1 MLKYECRLHSRIYPR
16 EGELVIARVSSID
29 TDGLTLDLLEY
40 GDVQGLVLL
49 GELSKK
55 RVRTIQ
61 QVTKVG
67 CIEICLVI
75 KVDEEKGHVDLSMS
89 KVTDSEKASC
99 KEASARNKLA
109 YYIMAK
115 ASRKLE
121 IPVSELYEN
130 MGYEKEVEYGSLY
143 CFFAKAKDNEG
154 ILADDEIGMT
164 IKELIK
170 EQFQASTYK
179 VRADVDVLCA
189 AKGGVEA
196 IKNAFEDAILIDPKL
211 EFNLIKTPTY
221 SITRV
226 SSSKDKAYESV
237 SKACEALMH
246 RIAKEGGTAT
256 VVSQARLYGEKTRH
270 SLLNFEDEEKKLP
283 EDESSSN
290 EEDSEQ

>member
-1 MLKYECRLHSRIYPR
+1 MLKYECRLHSRVYPA

-67 CIEICLVI
+67 CVEVCLVT
-75 KVDEEKGHVDLSMS
+75 KVDEKKGHIDLSMS

-115 ASRKLE
+115 ASRRLG
-121 IPVSELYEN
+121 IPTSELYEK
-130 MGYEKEVEYGSLY
+130 MGYGKEDEYGSLY

-164 IKELIK
+164 IKDLIK

-189 AKGGVEA
+189 AKGGVKA
-196 IKNAFEDAILIDPKL
+196 IKNAFEDAMSIDPKL
-211 EFNLIKTPTY
+211 EFSLTKTPTY

-226 SSSKDKAYESV
+226 SSSKDRAYESV
-237 SKACEALMH
+237 SRACEALVQ
-246 RIAKEGGTAT
+246 RIAREGGTAT
-256 VVSQARLYGEKTRH
+256 VVSQAKLYGEKTRH
-270 SLLNFEDEEKKLP
+270 SLLNFEDEEKPLSG
-283 EDESSSN
+283 EDSDN
-290 EEDSEQ
+290 DEEDSEE